1 MQTPIRIL
9 FLCTGNSCRSI
20 IAEALAN
27 QLGGGRLKAFS
38 AGSFPSGKVNDDALS
53 VLARHDITVIDPSS
67 QSWSEYEHVEIDL
80 VITVCDAAANES
92 CPVWLGRAANGDAG
106 RDGTDREQ
114 TAKAHWGV
122 ADPAYVSG
130 SAAEIEAAFEL
141 TYEQMKRRI
150 EALLQQPLESIDAQ
164 VLQRAAA
171 EIQRECS
178 AAEVV

>member
-1 MQTPIRIL
+1 MQMPIRIL

-27 QLGGGRLKAFS
+27 QLGAGRLRAFS

-53 VLARHDITVIDPSS
+53 VLARHAIEVIDPSS
-67 QSWSEYEHVEIDL
+67 QSWLEYENTELDL

-92 CPVWLGRAANGDAG
+92 CPVWLGGSG
-106 RDGTDREQ
+106 RGQ
-114 TAKAHWGV
+114 PVKAHWGV

-141 TYEQMKRRI
+141 TYIEMKQRV
-150 EALLQQPLESIDAQ
+150 EALLRLPLESISAQ
-164 VLQRAAA
+164 SLQLAAA
-171 EIQRECS
+171 DIQQQYS
-178 AAEVV
+178 GKHAE